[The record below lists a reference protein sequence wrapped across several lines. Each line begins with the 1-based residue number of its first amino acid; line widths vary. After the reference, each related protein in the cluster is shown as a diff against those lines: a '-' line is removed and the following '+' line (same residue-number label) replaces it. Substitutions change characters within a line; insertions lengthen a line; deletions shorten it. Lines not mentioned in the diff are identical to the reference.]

1 MDCIFCRIIAG
12 EIPSHKVYED
22 ADTLAFLDIHPAT
35 RGHTLIIPK
44 QHAADIFSITPQAL
58 AATARTSQ
66 VVARI
71 LQKVLQAD
79 GVKVMQNNGKAAG
92 QDVFHYHVHLIPRW
106 HGDSAV
112 GSWEPGETDHA
123 ALGALAAELRAAEGT

>member
-22 ADTLAFLDIHPAT
+22 TEILAFLDIHPAT
-35 RGHTLIIPK
+35 HGHTLVIPK
-44 QHAADIFSITPQAL
+44 QHAADLFSITPQAL
-58 AATARTSQ
+58 AAAAQASQ

-79 GVKVMQNNGKAAG
+79 GVKIMQNNGKAAG
-92 QDVFHYHVHLIPRW
+92 QDVFHYHVHVIPRK
-106 HGDSAV
+106 HGDRAV
-112 GSWEPGETDHA
+112 GSWQPGETDHA
-123 ALGALAAELRAAEGT
+123 ALATLAAELRAAQGT